1 MNRILVADD
10 HSIVRFGLKNML
22 EASFPDCK
30 VDEARNGEEVMER
43 VRKNDYQLIL
53 LDLVM
58 PNTDPGNLLHFIKN
72 SNGQT
77 KVLVISMNEEELW
90 GMRSIQLGA
99 QGYLQKNAPNEELE
113 VAVKTVMAGKKYIS
127 NKLTNIVIESSLE
140 GKSINPFDL
149 LTSREFQVAM
159 LMLQD
164 ISPAKISETLQV
176 QYGTVNT
183 LKHRI
188 FNKLNV
194 SSRKELVT
202 LASAY
207 ATPGE

>member
-1 MNRILVADD
+1 VHKAICR
-10 HSIVRFGLKNML
+10 
-22 EASFPDCK
+22 
-30 VDEARNGEEVMER
+30 
-43 VRKNDYQLIL
+43 
-53 LDLVM
+53 
-58 PNTDPGNLLHFIKN
+58 
-72 SNGQT
+72 
-77 KVLVISMNEEELW
+77 
-90 GMRSIQLGA
+90 
-99 QGYLQKNAPNEELE
+99 KNAPNEELE

-207 ATPGE
+207 AIPGE